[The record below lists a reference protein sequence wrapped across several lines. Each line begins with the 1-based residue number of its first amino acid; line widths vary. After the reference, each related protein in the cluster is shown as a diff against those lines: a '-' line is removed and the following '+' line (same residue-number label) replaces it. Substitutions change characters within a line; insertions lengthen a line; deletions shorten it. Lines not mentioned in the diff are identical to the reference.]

1 MPPQVKVDEDLPDA
15 VASLFTAAGYAAT
28 TVRAQGWSGLQDAPL
43 WARLQ
48 AEGRWLV
55 TADKGFG
62 DIRTYVPG
70 TYVGVILL
78 RAAIESRRRYL
89 ELAEA
94 TVCSVRLED
103 LAGCL
108 VVVTPRGI
116 RIRRHP

>member
-1 MPPQVKVDEDLPDA
+1 MKVDEDLPEA
-15 VASLFTAAGYAAT
+15 VAELFTAAGYPAT

-43 WARLQ
+43 WARIQ
-48 AEGRWLV
+48 TEGRWLV

-62 DIRTYVPG
+62 DIRMYVPG
-70 TYVGVILL
+70 TYVGVILMH
-78 RAAIESRRRYL
+78 AAVESRRRYI

-94 TVCSVRLED
+94 TVHSVRLED
-103 LAGCL
+103 MAGCL